1 MDDEIDLLKQKE
13 KNISKA
19 CCKTEN
25 NLDTTMKTFSEK
37 IDAFGTNINKLH
49 HHVTKS
55 MKNVRIYFLRIP
67 SYCWHLFFLLLSK
80 TCEKIV
86 YFLGWRMF
94 DNFSF
99 KKLDWFDLFVAWA
112 NF

>member
-1 MDDEIDLLKQKE
+1 MYFNKKLLIQNFNTLYFYKKLHCSLCIFNNVYIFRKKNCLLDDEIDLLKQKE

-19 CCKTEN
+19 CYKTEN

-55 MKNVRIYFLRIP
+55 MKNVRTYFLRIP
-67 SYCWHLFFLLLSK
+67 SHC
-80 TCEKIV
+80 
-86 YFLGWRMF
+86 
-94 DNFSF
+94 
-99 KKLDWFDLFVAWA
+99 
-112 NF
+112 